1 MPVLLLGGERKKQSS
16 DCAGSRRLST
26 IAKRIARVG
35 RDARDEGIS
44 WRSKARVFCSIR
56 AVVRIKRRGK
66 RDEFWMCVSS
76 DAFRSL
82 FVCLRVTAKTRKKKR
97 ESSVACGSRDARKTH
112 RTREK
117 LRDVSDASIPSRF
130 RAVCVH
136 LTPVAS
142 RIARVIDTTS
152 SGGVAILQEM
162 RNESLKTTYLTRSF
176 LSLQTRFFTRTQK
189 VQRGMTIMNFT
200 VTLETPEGAQKIE
213 CADDT
218 YVLDAAEE
226 AGIDLPYSC
235 RAGACSSCAG
245 KVTAG
250 TIDQSDQSFLDD
262 DQTGNG
268 FVLTCVAY
276 PTSDCTIK
284 THMEEELY

>member
-1 MPVLLLGGERKKQSS
+1 MAFKSAFFVRFARWCASNIGAERILDGVRCVSFAFVCVYASLQ
-16 DCAGSRRLST
+16 
-26 IAKRIARVG
+26 KR
-35 RDARDEGIS
+35 EK
-44 WRSKARVFCSIR
+44 KARVARRVWLARR
-56 AVVRIKRRGK
+56 AK
-66 RDEFWMCVSS
+66 
-76 DAFRSL
+76 
-82 FVCLRVTAKTRKKKR
+82 
-97 ESSVACGSRDARKTH
+97 
-112 RTREK
+112 
-117 LRDVSDASIPSRF
+117 DASNARE
-130 RAVCVH
+130 
-136 LTPVAS
+136 AS
-142 RIARVIDTTS
+142 RRIGRIDSIAIW
-152 SGGVAILQEM
+152 GGLRASYPCREQDCACNRHNLVVAILQQM
-162 RNESLKTTYLTRSF
+162 RNESLKTTYLTLHF
-176 LSLQTRFFTRTQK
+176 SLQTRFFTRTQK

>member
-35 RDARDEGIS
+35 RDARDEVIS
-44 WRSKARVFCSIR
+44 WRSKARVF
-56 AVVRIKRRGK
+56 VRYARWCASNVGARETNFG
-66 RDEFWMCVSS
+66 CVSS

-82 FVCLRVTAKTRKKKR
+82 FVCLRVTAFYNEKKNAR
-97 ESSVACGSRDARKTH
+97 VACRVWLARRAK
-112 RTREK
+112 
-117 LRDVSDASIPSRF
+117 DASNARE
-130 RAVCVH
+130 
-136 LTPVAS
+136 AS
-142 RIARVIDTTS
+142 RRIGRIDFIAIWGGLRASYPCREQDCACKQHNLVIAT
-152 SGGVAILQEM
+152 LQEM